1 MRAIGLS
8 KKGHWGFAE
17 KEREGARRRER
28 GGRVR
33 WMYTVYATV

>member
-17 KEREGARRRER
+17 KEREPEEESEEVER
-28 GGRVR
+28 DGC
-33 WMYTVYATV
+33 ATV

>member
-17 KEREGARRRER
+17 KEREREEESEEVER
-28 GGRVR
+28 DGCI
-33 WMYTVYATV
+33 YATV